1 MCRLYLTPH
10 PTTPRTT
17 TDDAHIDQ
25 LRATIRSFRPY
36 GDGFFQRDSAYVSA
50 INTISSS
57 MKMGSGTNRSTSNS
71 TATATNNCH
80 DRKVDKNRNHTAA
93 FRIVIQW
100 PVLPEHK
107 HALTTDQLNL
117 YLGQTEVVP
126 YYKLLPEQLDITKAD
141 SASIRQSRLQPLD

>member
-1 MCRLYLTPH
+1 MCRLYLSPQQ
-10 PTTPRTT
+10 TTPRTT

-25 LRATIRSFRPY
+25 LRATIRAFRPY
-36 GDGFFQRDSAYVSA
+36 RDGFFQRDNAYVSA
-50 INTISSS
+50 TNTISSS
-57 MKMGSGTNRSTSNS
+57 MKMGSGTNRSTSSS

-80 DRKVDKNRNHTAA
+80 DRKVAKNRNHMAA

-117 YLGQTEVVP
+117 YLGQTKVIMQILGR
-126 YYKLLPEQLDITKAD
+126 LLLTLKQILV
-141 SASIRQSRLQPLD
+141 L